1 MGIESFIQV
10 RSKCFRGDPRRV
22 RAVRRTR
29 RGRAL
34 PHRLWFR
41 FDVVNDEA
49 EATEQEQQ
57 QPGATAR
64 VALPGEFRF
73 ALAQPRAL
81 RYLVLKLISSED
93 RMVAMQDDH
102 ASPNIDLEYCGLDGW
117 RCAEPPQA
125 TSQSQG
131 GMYDVD

>member
-1 MGIESFIQV
+1 MRLPGATVVE
-10 RSKCFRGDPRRV
+10 C
-22 RAVRRTR
+22 AR
-29 RGRAL
+29 RGEPGGGGLFPIA
-34 PHRLWFR
+34 WFR
-41 FDVVNDEA
+41 FDAVNDEA
-49 EATEQEQQ
+49 EATEPEQQ
-57 QPGATAR
+57 LLPGATAR

-81 RYLVLKLISSED
+81 RYLVLKLISPED

>member
-1 MGIESFIQV
+1 MRLLGATVVE
-10 RSKCFRGDPRRV
+10 CARR
-22 RAVRRTR
+22 AEP
-29 RGRAL
+29 GAEGL
-34 PHRLWFR
+34 FPIAWFR
-41 FDVVNDEA
+41 FDAVDDDAEA
-49 EATEQEQQ
+49 EATEQEPQQ
-57 QPGATAR
+57 LAGATTAR
-64 VALPGEFRF
+64 VARVGEFRF

-81 RYLVLKLISSED
+81 RYLVLKLISPED

-102 ASPNIDLEYCGLDGW
+102 ASPNIDLEYCGIDGW